1 MPNKEIIDDIFPDL
15 DLEPKLF
22 HSCSKPDIVEIEG
35 KEIKINNSPDPKQED
50 PSPWSNVSGF
60 MRQAEEK
67 ILSFIK
73 KSKN

>member
-1 MPNKEIIDDIFPDL
+1 MSDKEIIDDIFP

-35 KEIKINNSPDPKQED
+35 KEIKINKNPDLKQESLD
-50 PSPWSNVSGF
+50 PLSKVSGF